1 MVGLTAAQA
10 AINLRR
16 KDGSKCTAAAWATT
30 GADAWVEAQT
40 YIRPYNTG
48 PL

>member
-10 AINLRR
+10 AINLRH
-16 KDGSKCTAAAWATT
+16 KDGSKCTATA